1 MGVLLIKAE
10 RLLIKA
16 ERLLIKAERLL
27 IKAERIEDSDGA
39 LFLSWV
45 EVRISIPGLLDIGM
59 TEPARDLLNID
70 AFIRQQR
77 GVGVP
82 EIVNT
87 DVRQS
92 GGSGIGLIAFF
103 DSSITEARFSAAYS
117 PIFGEPRIGLLSGL
131 MFGKNPNQ
139 RLRHLQITVGRFI
152 FRRGLPISSFQ
163 LLSNAPTDR

>member
-10 RLLIKA
+10 RILI
-16 ERLLIKAERLL
+16 EAERLL

-39 LFLSWV
+39 FFLSWV
-45 EVRISIPGLLDIGM
+45 EVRISIPSLLDIGM

-70 AFIRQQR
+70 AFIRQER
-77 GVGVP
+77 GVGMP

-103 DSSITEARFSAAYS
+103 NSCITEAHFAAAYS
-117 PIFGEPRIGLLSGL
+117 PIFGEPGIGLLSGL
-131 MFGKNPNQ
+131 MFNKD
-139 RLRHLQITVGRFI
+139 
-152 FRRGLPISSFQ
+152 S
-163 LLSNAPTDR
+163 D